1 MAKIEYEDSD
11 YQEEGNPST
20 GSTLLTTSKFGT
32 GKTTK
37 VGKFL
42 LTVLLVILIFCSG
55 AVGGI
60 GGVILLSSNDSVLAK
75 KLGLSNLSIPT
86 VTTQKIRVEESNA
99 IIDAVSKVSS
109 SVVSITLKST
119 AQDIFGRTY
128 QTSGAG
134 TGFIITSDGLILT
147 NKHVVSDQSAAY
159 TVVTMDGKVYDAKVQ
174 SLDPIYDLAV
184 IKIEARNLPV
194 VELGNSD
201 ELKVG
206 QWVVAVGN
214 ALGQFSN
221 TVTAGVISAKGR
233 QISAATDNGGNSE
246 TLSNLLQTDAAINP
260 GNSGGPLVNL
270 AGQVIGI
277 DTAVASGAQGIGF
290 AIPINS
296 AKTAIDSIKQT
307 GRIVRPYLG
316 VRYVEITP
324 DVAKA
329 SSLTVDYGA
338 LIQRGSGLISQ
349 AVVSS
354 SPADKAGLV
363 ENDIILEVNGVKID
377 QNNSLLS
384 LIQQYKIGDVVT
396 LKVLSKGDTK
406 DVKVTLEESK

>member
-1 MAKIEYEDSD
+1 M
-11 YQEEGNPST
+11 
-20 GSTLLTTSKFGT
+20 
-32 GKTTK
+32 
-37 VGKFL
+37 
-42 LTVLLVILIFCSG
+42 ILIFCSG

>member
-1 MAKIEYEDSD
+1 MAKIKYEDSD

-20 GSTLLTTSKFGT
+20 GSTLLTTGKFGT

-99 IIDAVSKVSS
+99 IIDAVSKARPGLLEPIV
-109 SVVSITLKST
+109 
-119 AQDIFGRTY
+119 DIVGRTY